1 MLVDGRTWILLL
13 LILGAQK
20 TSVVD
25 PHHPD
30 VDPNSDFLFDA
41 DPDPTFHPDGDPDP
55 DPDPSFKKGS
65 SP

>member
-41 DPDPTFHPDGDPDP
+41 DPDLQHCQKLTGPDLEH
-55 DPDPSFKKGS
+55 
-65 SP
+65 